1 MPRVAKLPK
10 ALPLARTLGACADE
24 LAALAA
30 LCEQLQTDLSPAL
43 QTLDAVE
50 DAQALD
56 LLTQSLG
63 SIADYLIELSSS
75 LPADWVIDP
84 RSAAARVSLAEMAR
98 RLAGAQAHAPSES
111 GELELFGG
119 AS

>member
-1 MPRVAKLPK
+1 MGTPPDAMPLSQ
-10 ALPLARTLGACADE
+10 TLGACADE

-43 QTLDAVE
+43 QQLSAVE

-63 SIADYLIELSSS
+63 SIADYLIELSSV
-75 LPADWVIDP
+75 LPGDWRIDS
-84 RSAAARVSLAEMAR
+84 RDAAARIPLAEMAR
-98 RLAGAQAHAPSES
+98 RLAGGPASAPQES

-119 AS
+119 GA

>member
-1 MPRVAKLPK
+1 MAKPTRP
-10 ALPLARTLGACADE
+10 LPLARTLGACADE

-43 QTLDAVE
+43 QNMDAVE

-63 SIADYLIELSSS
+63 SIADYLIELSSQI
-75 LPADWVIDP
+75 PAKWVIDP
-84 RSAAARVSLAEMAR
+84 RSAMSRVSLSEMAR
-98 RLAGAQAHAPSES
+98 RLAGAQGHAPPES

-119 AS
+119 SS

>member
-1 MPRVAKLPK
+1 MRELPN
-10 ALPLARTLGACADE
+10 ALPLSETLGACADE

-43 QTLDAVE
+43 QTLAAVE

-75 LPADWVIDP
+75 LPSEWVIDP
-84 RSAAARVSLAEMAR
+84 RDAASRVSLSEMAR
-98 RLAGAQAHAPSES
+98 RLAGAQGHAPPDS
-111 GELELFGG
+111 GELELFGEG
-119 AS
+119 S

>member
-1 MPRVAKLPK
+1 MAKLPD
-10 ALPLARTLGACADE
+10 AMSLSRTLGACADE

-30 LCEQLQTDLSPAL
+30 LSQQLQTDLSPAL
-43 QTLDAVE
+43 QTLSAVE

-63 SIADYLIELSSS
+63 AIADYLIDLAAG
-75 LPADWVIDP
+75 LPPDWLIDP
-84 RSAAARVSLAEMAR
+84 RDAVARVSLAEMAR
-98 RLAGAQAHAPSES
+98 RLAGAHASDGQDS